1 MRTPPLSIGMPAYNA
16 KKCIGRALESL
27 LAQDFGDFE
36 LIVSDNASTDGT
48 GDIVRAYADRDRRIR
63 PLRQPSNLGAH
74 ANFGCVLGAARGEY
88 FMFAA
93 ADDRWAPQFAGRNL
107 QFLVA
112 HPDHVGSIARVAF
125 EGPADAVAAAARE
138 PGTYPLEGTPAQN
151 LRRYLRG
158 PGANSRYYA
167 VHRRAALARAWIA
180 ERFWAVDWAV
190 VLRLLELGRY
200 HEEPEVLMWR
210 GARGESADAY
220 AAIRALGGGAL
231 DTWLPMRRFAASALQ
246 LEAVRREPRLWLRLG
261 WLNAY
266 SAASVVRRRL
276 RAGAPSR

>member
-1 MRTPPLSIGMPAYNA
+1 MAPRLSIGMPVYNA
-16 KKCIGRALESL
+16 SRSVARALESL

-36 LIVSDNASTDGT
+36 LIVSDNASSDGT
-48 GDIVRAYADRDRRIR
+48 RELVQIYADRDRRIR
-63 PLRQPSNLGAH
+63 MLRQQSNLGAH
-74 ANFGCVLGAARGEY
+74 ANFGCVLGQACGEY

-107 QFLVA
+107 GFLQT
-112 HPDHVGSIARVAF
+112 HPDHVGSISRVAF
-125 EGPADAVAAAARE
+125 EGPPDAVAAAARE

-151 LRRYLRG
+151 LRRYLQG

-167 VHRRAALARAWIA
+167 VHRRAALARAWIT
-180 ERFWAVDWAV
+180 ERFWASDWAV
-190 VLRLLELGRY
+190 VLRLLEQGRY
-200 HEEPEVLMWR
+200 HEIPEVLMWR

-220 AAIRALGGGAL
+220 AAIRAQGRGGL

-246 LEAVRREPRLWLRLG
+246 LDTVRRDPRLWLRLA

-266 SAASVVRRRL
+266 SAGSMLRRHR
-276 RAGAPSR
+276 RAGALSR